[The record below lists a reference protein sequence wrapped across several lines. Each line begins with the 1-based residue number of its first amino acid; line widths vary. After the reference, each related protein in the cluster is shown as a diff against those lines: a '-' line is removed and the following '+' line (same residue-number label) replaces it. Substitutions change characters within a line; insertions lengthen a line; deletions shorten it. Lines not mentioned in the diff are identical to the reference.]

1 MNFMRL
7 VLFCTLLSGLLSACS
22 PNNVEERTDLN
33 RFFREH
39 QVEGV
44 FGLFDNGQG
53 SFIVSDKH
61 RFRDSAWLPASTFK
75 IVNALV
81 GLETGVVK
89 DDSTVIPWDG
99 VTRSVPEWNQDLSM
113 SRAFRASAVPWFQ
126 ELARRIGQPVMQ
138 HWIDTLGYAK
148 GYGKT
153 RISQIDTFWLDNS
166 MKVSPDEQ
174 LGLVKRLYFSQL
186 PFQHRTQEIVCRMM
200 LMEDN
205 ANYKLAYKTGLEHA
219 ENGDYI
225 AWIVGWV
232 EENKHPYFFVQQ
244 FRAPASAKGIPAA
257 RLDILKKSLAELGFL
272 QGKR

>member
-7 VLFCTLLSGLLSACS
+7 VLLFIGLACWLASCS
-22 PNNVEERTDLN
+22 PNNVEERPDLN
-33 RFFREH
+33 KFFTDK

-61 RFRDSAWLPASTFK
+61 RFRDSSWLPASTFK
-75 IVNALV
+75 IVNSLI

-89 DDSTVIPWDG
+89 DDSTVIKWDG
-99 VTRSVPEWNQDLSM
+99 IVRPVADWNQDLSM
-113 SRAFRASAVPWFQ
+113 YRAFRVSAVPWFQ
-126 ELARRIGQPVMQ
+126 ELARRIGQPAMQ
-138 HWIDTLGYAK
+138 HWIDTLGYGK

-153 RISQIDTFWLDNS
+153 KIDKIDTFWLNNS
-166 MKVSPDEQ
+166 MKATPDEQ
-174 LGLVKRLYFSQL
+174 LGLVKRLYFAQL

-205 ANYKLAYKTGLEHA
+205 SNYKLAYKTGLAQA
-219 ENGDYI
+219 ENGDDI

-244 FRAPASAKGIPAA
+244 FRCSDPGVDIPAA
-257 RLDILKKSLAELGFL
+257 RLEILKKNLAALGFL
-272 QGKR
+272 EGRR